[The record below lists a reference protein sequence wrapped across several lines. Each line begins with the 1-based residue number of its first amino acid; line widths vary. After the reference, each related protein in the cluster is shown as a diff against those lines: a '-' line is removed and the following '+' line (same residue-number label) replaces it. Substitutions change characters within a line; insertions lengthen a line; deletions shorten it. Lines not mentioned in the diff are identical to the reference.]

1 MVVIRLQR
9 CGRTHA
15 AKYRLVAA
23 DSRRFR
29 DGKFLEILCQFNPS
43 PRGKEEGIRLDEERV
58 NYWLEKG
65 AQASERVKS
74 ILREVRKN

>member
-29 DGKFLEILCQFNPS
+29 DGKFLEILGQFNPS

-58 NYWLEKG
+58 NDWLEKG

>member
-29 DGKFLEILCQFNPS
+29 DGKFLEILGQFNPS

>member
-15 AKYRLVAA
+15 AKYRVVAA

-29 DGKFLEILCQFNPS
+29 DGKFLEILGHYNPS
-43 PRGKEEGIRLDEERV
+43 PRGKEEGLVLKSDRV
-58 NYWLEKG
+58 DHWVSQG
-65 AQASERVKS
+65 AQPSERVKS
-74 ILREVRKN
+74 LIKESRKN